1 MHPNKAGAFSF
12 GKLATLGIAI
22 LLLGGCRLVITT
34 DETGYITSASGSSD

>member
-22 LLLGGCRLVITT
+22 LLLVAAAWYYHR
-34 DETGYITSASGSSD
+34 